1 MATKTTTKKSGKS
14 KAEESA
20 EKILAPLE
28 EMLERGDLPPWAKP
42 WDAAKCLHVGAG
54 DRPYQGFNQMLT
66 TVVAGIRGYQS
77 RRWWTF
83 KAIKA
88 AGGSV
93 QKGEKGTAVV
103 LYKKWSR
110 EVEQENGETET
121 VGGMLMRHYTVFN
134 LDQTDLPQDV
144 KTPAVDEDGEPFDP
158 IAAAEEIIAA
168 GKGTGRWAK
177 TFHGFD
183 AAYYTPSRD
192 TVSMPDPATF
202 TSPALYYSTLFHE
215 QGHATGHADRLA
227 RRGVMEATRFG
238 TIRYGLEE
246 IVAETCAA
254 ILCGVAGLEAITIQ
268 NTAAYCQN
276 WLQVIRADRQA
287 FIRMA
292 GHGVKAAQYLL
303 GEDVTYKAADE
314 KATEEM
320 VAA

>member
-1 MATKTTTKKSGKS
+1 MATKTKSGKS
-14 KAEESA
+14 KAEEAA
-20 EKILAPLE
+20 EKVLAPLE
-28 EMLERGDLPPWAKP
+28 EMLERNDLPPWAKS
-42 WDAAKCLHVGAG
+42 WDATRAMHVGAG
-54 DRPYQGFNQMLT
+54 DRPYHGVNQMIT
-66 TVVAGIRGYQS
+66 AIMAGIRGYES

-88 AGGSV
+88 AGGMV
-93 QKGEKGTAVV
+93 KKGEKGTAVV
-103 LYKKWSR
+103 LYKRWTR
-110 EVEQENGETET
+110 EVEQENGEKET
-121 VGGMLMRHYTVFN
+121 VGGMMMRHYTVFN
-134 LDQTDLPQDV
+134 LDQTDLPEDV
-144 KTPAVDEDGEPFDP
+144 KTPAVDEEGEPFDP
-158 IAAAEEIIAA
+158 IQRAEEIIAEGREA
-168 GKGTGRWAK
+168 GRWAK
-177 TFHGFD
+177 TLHGFD

-192 TVSMPDPATF
+192 TVSMPDRDAF
-202 TSPALYYSTLFHE
+202 TSPAMYYSVLFHE

-254 ILCGVAGLEAITIQ
+254 IVCGAAGIEAATIE

-287 FIRMA
+287 FLRMA